1 MPTDF
6 HLFCLVILIAAGT
19 LTVTVCLL
27 DRWLV
32 KVFDP
37 DALPPP
43 LRVRK
48 IRKKYEPPIPA
59 RHTVHPDD
67 GEGQADR

>member
-1 MPTDF
+1 MPMPTDF

-32 KVFDP
+32 KADK
-37 DALPPP
+37 LPPP

-48 IRKKYEPPIPA
+48 IRKKYEPPVPA
-59 RHTVHPDD
+59 QYIVYPD
-67 GEGQADR
+67 GRKEI